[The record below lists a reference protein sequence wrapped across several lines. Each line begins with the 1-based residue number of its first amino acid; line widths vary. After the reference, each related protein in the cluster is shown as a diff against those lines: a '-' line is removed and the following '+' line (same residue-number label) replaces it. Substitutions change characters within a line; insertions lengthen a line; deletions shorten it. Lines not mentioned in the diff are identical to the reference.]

1 MKQTILSFIIL
12 LLLTCF
18 SDCIFLQ
25 NMEAEDNS
33 LRNPCPLLD
42 RIKDNKRVRA
52 ASFNG
57 YTYIE
62 LSSRETIYIETK
74 FVESVDSIDNDK
86 SFSEYLGYYKLIC
99 KIEKPPFY
107 NDISIVKNKL

>member
-33 LRNPCPLLD
+33 LRNPCPLLG

-62 LSSRETIYIETK
+62 LSSRKQYILRQNLL
-74 FVESVDSIDNDK
+74 SQ
-86 SFSEYLGYYKLIC
+86 LIPLTM
-99 KIEKPPFY
+99 INPFR
-107 NDISIVKNKL
+107 NI